1 MMITTEERLRVLQMV
16 ERGQLSARKA
26 ARLLEVLERRDAAH
40 ATESGVAGSQRQT
53 AKPPR
58 RLRVRVTDLQTGKPK
73 IDITMPWSLVS
84 VALAM
89 GARFTPP
96 AVDVDFTEVVG
107 QLEGGAVGKVMDVV
121 GDQEQER
128 VEIFV
133 E

>member
-1 MMITTEERLRVLQMV
+1 
-16 ERGQLSARKA
+16 
-26 ARLLEVLERRDAAH
+26 
-40 ATESGVAGSQRQT
+40 
-53 AKPPR
+53 
-58 RLRVRVTDLQTGKPK
+58 
-73 IDITMPWSLVS
+73 

-96 AVDVDFTEVVG
+96 EVDVNFAEVVG
-107 QLEGGAVGKVMDVV
+107 QLEGGAVGKVMDLV